1 MTWKKKD
8 LEERA
13 SNKRKNNII
22 REELIKESMNGVLN
36 GGTYNTLVEN
46 IMCDTYGYGVT
57 YCRSTAEAIVTE
69 ARRRIK
75 NEVAITYP
83 EIKEQIIAMLMDI
96 VTESREEKDRSNAI
110 KAIAEL
116 NKMLGNYEAQKVEAK
131 VENQNININFGLDS

>member
-46 IMCDTYGYGVT
+46 IMCDAYGYNVK

-69 ARRRIK
+69 ARKRIK

-83 EIKEQIIAMLMDI
+83 EIKEQIIAMLLDI

-131 VENQNININFGLDS
+131 VDNTININFGLDS